1 MPVNLAGK
9 SLPSMRSAK
18 WRPGNGNGTMAEP
31 RGMGISLCQP
41 QNGTE
46 DRSEET
52 RCGNGRDI
60 AMGLTK
66 RELEDLNEGLQ
77 EEIARLR
84 AENAELMTSLASA
97 TGQYKDLSER
107 TEKLERRYRRLRGLL
122 NEHLGAI
129 ER

>member
-1 MPVNLAGK
+1 
-9 SLPSMRSAK
+9 MREPK
-18 WRPGNGNGTMAEP
+18 P
-31 RGMGISLCQP
+31 RGEKFRRYHGEP
-41 QNGTE
+41 G

-52 RCGNGRDI
+52 RCGRERDI

-66 RELEDLNEGLQ
+66 RELEDINEALQ
-77 EEIARLR
+77 EEIERLR

-97 TGQYKDLSER
+97 TGQYRDLSER